1 MRLRLPKADTPQPT
15 TDTPRK
21 FIAHLQASDDAW
33 ADFIEFIK
41 TLDIETLRKYDFGK
55 TYEDYL
61 NIQGQ
66 RQQLQE
72 LCLRCGVN
80 LATLHQPQ
88 E

>member
-1 MRLRLPKADTPQPT
+1 MARLRIPQVVAPKATSGAPKWIT
-15 TDTPRK
+15 
-21 FIAHLQASDDAW
+21 HLQASDEAW
-33 ADFIEFIK
+33 ADFIDFIK

-66 RQQLQE
+66 RQQLQT

-80 LATLHQPQ
+80 LNAPPPQ